1 MARTVGPRLV
11 YFSARFSIV
20 WPDRPT
26 DRQTYWAEWPWKRGR
41 WVQERRGRSRR
52 GVLDARQPRYE
63 LNSHLRLRVDDR
75 VMSGTLVVRGVWLP
89 PRFGVACQAG
99 PLGFVVQPTSEY

>member
-1 MARTVGPRLV
+1 MH
-11 YFSARFSIV
+11 
-20 WPDRPT
+20 DN
-26 DRQTYWAEWPWKRGR
+26 
-41 WVQERRGRSRR
+41 
-52 GVLDARQPRYE
+52 PRYE
-63 LNSHLRLRVDDR
+63 VNSHLRLRVDDR